1 MHVACHALTEAA
13 PARLQS
19 GQARGVAG
27 VSKQRRRDLVDLLV
41 GGLRAQDDRD
51 QQLEGRRM
59 VLRSAWPLPSAGRS
73 GGQEGDR
80 TEQECMGSSADT
92 SYSQTAQG
100 HGRTSG
106 HGGST
111 YSAISVS

>member
-1 MHVACHALTEAA
+1 MHVACHALTEAV

-19 GQARGVAG
+19 GQARSVAS
-27 VSKQRRRDLVDLLV
+27 VSEQRRRDLVDFLV

-51 QQLEGRRM
+51 QQLEGRCM
-59 VLRSAWPLPSAGRS
+59 VLRSAWPLLSAGRS
-73 GGQEGDR
+73 GGQEGDP
-80 TEQECMGSSADT
+80 TEQECMGFSADT
-92 SYSQTAQG
+92 LCSQTAQG
-100 HGRTSG
+100 HRRTSG